1 MLSWFLIYFLPQSVI
16 YHLKCIWLLG
26 ICNTIPPI
34 FSLELSVMFYGRIKR
49 CLEKRHWNA
58 ESVNIRWKHKTKTKT
73 ILQKP
78 QAINNEHS
86 YRYQINMKPR
96 AHSLV
101 SAIITIKDHSG
112 PRATDVNY
120 RLLSWQFKIRVL
132 LILQTGQW
140 LRLLIKGSMWELTR
154 NLRKYPR
161 TRFECICHADILTR
175 VTNLVLQKT

>member
-16 YHLKCIWLLG
+16 YHLKCIWLFG

-101 SAIITIKDHSG
+101 SAIITFKDHSG

-120 RLLSWQFKIRVL
+120 RLVVSWQNQSAAYFTDWSVIAAINKRVNVG
-132 LILQTGQW
+132 IDQEST
-140 LRLLIKGSMWELTR
+140 
-154 NLRKYPR
+154 
-161 TRFECICHADILTR
+161 
-175 VTNLVLQKT
+175 

>member
-1 MLSWFLIYFLPQSVI
+1 MLSWFFIYFLPQSVI
-16 YHLKCIWLLG
+16 YHLKCIWLFG

-101 SAIITIKDHSG
+101 NAIIKHSKITAARE
-112 PRATDVNY
+112 PLMLTTDCCLDSLRIV
-120 RLLSWQFKIRVL
+120 SWQNQSAAYFTDWSVTAAINK
-132 LILQTGQW
+132 GQC
-140 LRLLIKGSMWELTR
+140 G
-154 NLRKYPR
+154 NLPG
-161 TRFECICHADILTR
+161 I
-175 VTNLVLQKT
+175 